1 MLDFFKA
8 LAYNAD
14 SPLVFNSVL
23 FFILFTAFYGVYIN
37 FFERIRVRNIL
48 LLAFSLYFYYK
59 ISGFFVI
66 LLVLMATSDFFL
78 GKAIFNSKTDSRKR
92 WFMAISII
100 VNLGALCYY
109 KYTNF
114 FIQSW
119 FGLQGVESPILLN
132 IVMPVGISFFVFK
145 SLSYIFDLNREMIEE
160 PEKNYLDYVLYVSFF
175 PNILAGPISKAR
187 NLLPQFKQQFVL
199 TEEMVGKAIFLI
211 LTGAF
216 KKVFIA
222 DYLAANFVDRVFDGP
237 NFFTGFENLM
247 ASIGAMIQIY
257 ADFSGY
263 TDIVIGIALLLGI
276 VVEPNFNKP
285 FLAKNITDFWRRWHM
300 TLAQWLNEYL
310 FYPLTYN
317 LRSLKKLGVI
327 IAVFVTFFVSGF
339 WHGASWTYVLW
350 GCSHGLAL
358 IWDIVSEG
366 MRDGIKKIIPKN
378 IYGFFSVFL
387 TFLFLSLSVVLF
399 KSADLKTAGMVY
411 GKIFTDLNF
420 SLAGQWISLYSKP
433 FMLMVLAMA
442 LHFTPM
448 TWNNYLVARYSKM
461 SVGMKAVL
469 AFIAILIIYQAY
481 SSDALPFVYLEF

>member
-37 FFERIRVRNIL
+37 LFERIRVRNIL

-59 ISGFFVI
+59 ISGFFVF

-78 GKAIFNSKTDSRKR
+78 GKAIFNSQTDKRKKL
-92 WFMAISII
+92 FVAISVI
-100 VNLGALCYY
+100 VNIGALCYF

-160 PEKNYLDYVLYVSFF
+160 PENNYLDYVLYVSFF

-247 ASIGAMIQIY
+247 ASFGAMIQIY

-317 LRSLKKLGVI
+317 LRTLKKVGVI

-339 WHGASWTYVLW
+339 WHGASWTFVLW

-358 IWDIVSEG
+358 IWDIISEG
-366 MRDGIKKIIPKN
+366 FRDGMKKVIPKKV
-378 IYGFFSVFL
+378 YVFFSVFL
-387 TFLFLSLSVVLF
+387 TFIFLSLSVVLF
-399 KSADLKTAGMVY
+399 KSADLKTAGLVY
-411 GKIFTDLNF
+411 AKIFTDLNF
-420 SLAGQWISLYSKP
+420 SLVGQWISLYSKP
-433 FMLMVLAMA
+433 FMLMVLAIA

-448 TWNNYLVARYSKM
+448 TWNNYLVTKYSKM
-461 SVGMKAVL
+461 SVWMKAIL